1 MIGYAFGESVTLHAR
16 AVTGQD
22 TYGNDVYGSTDR
34 TVVGAFAPAGS
45 AELVQGRDTVTTQPA
60 IYLPPGT
67 DVTAVDQAT
76 VRGVTYDVDGTPADW
91 RNPFTGRHA
100 GIVVNLL
107 AVTG

>member
-1 MIGYAFGESVTLHAR
+1 MTGYAFGEPITLHSR

-34 TVVGAFAPAGS
+34 TVVGAFAPAGA

-60 IYLPPGT
+60 LYLPPGT
-67 DVTAVDQAT
+67 DVAAVDRAT

-91 RNPFTGRHA
+91 RNPFTGWQA
-100 GIVVNLL
+100 GIVVNLKG
-107 AVTG
+107 VTG